1 MYPIRQR
8 LQRYYE
14 DIVRNDL
21 IRTYQYRNTHEIPE
35 IDKIVL
41 NMSIKDAIYDK
52 KMILPGLIILEM
64 LTGQRAVVTK
74 AKKSISNFKLRKESP
89 IGIQLTL
96 RKESL
101 YLFLD
106 ILVFITLPR
115 IRDLTH
121 KYLNQQQINTSFQSY
136 SRYFPQENSTRNK
149 GSIEFVYTNDFEYN
163 STKGKKNI
171 ENSKMESFRLIHS
184 RKVQFPMKQI
194 FNGQV
199 SFGFKPSEILLF
211 PQIER
216 EYDRFYK
223 AFGMDVTLVFKAR
236 QKLMIHQSQY
246 IQMQIMTF
254 LSAFQLPFKEHYQ
267 N

>member
-8 LQRYYE
+8 LHRYYE

-121 KYLNQQQINTSFQSY
+121 KYIDQKQINTSFQQY
-136 SRYFPQENSTRNK
+136 TRFFPQESNHRNK
-149 GSIEFVYTNDFEYN
+149 GSIEFLDTNDFDRIQ
-163 STKGKKNI
+163 GKKNI
-171 ENSKMESFRLIHS
+171 EDSKIESFRLIHS
-184 RKVQFPMKQI
+184 RRVQFPIKQI

-223 AFGMDVTLVFKAR
+223 AFGMDVTIVFKAR
-236 QKLMIHQSQY
+236 QKLMIHQYQY

-254 LSAFQLPFKEHYQ
+254 LSALQLPFKEHYQ